1 MFNTDINIGHVH
13 CRGLLLQRRG
23 HVVEVHHRTLSVTCV
38 SGPCV
43 IVCAMCQASGIWFA
57 AHVLQVWR
65 LEPRHDDL
73 LFFGSG
79 ILTMNL
85 ADLLHPL
92 PVGALGTLL
101 LSYHRHRGHVDLVVA
116 DLHAQGFAPLGVPR
130 NDVQHVLDRLQLQY
144 PEWLVCNPCDATSL
158 WANCPSCGE
167 TLQSQ
172 RILCHVLTLADG
184 CKPLEVVR
192 ESCSACKKTFCGCWS
207 WIHGSSGQAQ
217 LARAV
222 RADEILLLCLCPE
235 RTSVA
240 GMDPALFTFLTAALL
255 HVRSSFR
262 GFASLMLDFHQMPHV
277 EHLHDKLLHAWLVYH
292 AILQLQEANWDELS
306 RMPFCFQRHNADLR
320 CSTLGSLYLPLQ
332 QKFLQDFAQKHT
344 CVTCSRLPVLAF
356 DGKVN
361 RAVPVCMRKTGS
373 ALHLVR
379 ANVIL
384 DFGCLAPRLHGSYA
398 CAAHHTPEA
407 ASSTSLQC
415 FRGHKL
421 RRRRSAREQECHQC
435 GASIVTREPIWQCGL
450 GCVWH
455 ICHSCA
461 VATVPADFL
470 QIPEADQTVRP
481 DTGDLR
487 AVETVADG
495 PPHLAGDIPEAEL
508 FPAAD
513 NPCGLVKGQEDASAY
528 RFYGST
534 LTALLGCGR
543 VAMIMPIARHES
555 LTQVFGMLA
564 AVRSR
569 RVLQYVVYD
578 NACALARFVRKI
590 AARSAREAPQVCAQL
605 TFVLDRWHKQNHTAC
620 LCPTHRLFTP
630 EVDMDLHPSLEQFNS
645 SMCEQF
651 NSWLE
656 LFVPITR
663 GMRAQ
668 TFDVFCL
675 LLARLWNERVVA
687 ARPSCPPPPHVT
699 PPQSLLKRRRA

>member
-1 MFNTDINIGHVH
+1 
-13 CRGLLLQRRG
+13 
-23 HVVEVHHRTLSVTCV
+23 
-38 SGPCV
+38 
-43 IVCAMCQASGIWFA
+43 
-57 AHVLQVWR
+57 
-65 LEPRHDDL
+65 
-73 LFFGSG
+73 
-79 ILTMNL
+79 
-85 ADLLHPL
+85 
-92 PVGALGTLL
+92 
-101 LSYHRHRGHVDLVVA
+101 
-116 DLHAQGFAPLGVPR
+116 
-130 NDVQHVLDRLQLQY
+130 
-144 PEWLVCNPCDATSL
+144 
-158 WANCPSCGE
+158 
-167 TLQSQ
+167 
-172 RILCHVLTLADG
+172 
-184 CKPLEVVR
+184 
-192 ESCSACKKTFCGCWS
+192 
-207 WIHGSSGQAQ
+207 
-217 LARAV
+217 
-222 RADEILLLCLCPE
+222 
-235 RTSVA
+235 
-240 GMDPALFTFLTAALL
+240 MDPALFTFLTAALL

-384 DFGCLAPRLHGSYA
+384 DFGCLAPRLHGSDA

-605 TFVLDRWHKQNHTAC
+605 TFVLDRWLKQNHTAC